1 MIIFAHHM
9 NVEALFRQYYPRL
22 RNYASRFVGN
32 AFVADDIVQEC
43 FVKLY
48 ERRFR
53 VKDVSPAALLF
64 VMVRNSCLNYVKRK
78 ALVETGNPFLV
89 AADLTPEDDLMYEE
103 LRLEINRVMATL
115 PPKCREVFQMSRF
128 EGLKV
133 REIAD
138 RTNTSTQNVEKHIAR
153 ALEVFSRHFAGLD
166 ISAGGLV

>member
-1 MIIFAHHM
+1 M
-9 NVEALFRQYYPRL
+9 
-22 RNYASRFVGN
+22 
-32 AFVADDIVQEC
+32 C
-43 FVKLY
+43 
-48 ERRFR
+48 RR
-53 VKDVSPAALLF
+53 PP
-64 VMVRNSCLNYVKRK
+64 CLNYVKRK

-103 LRLEINRVMATL
+103 LRLEINRVMAKL
-115 PPKCREVFQMSRF
+115 PPNCREVFQMSRF